1 MADYTTQAQVIV
13 SVNGKQAQAMLS
25 QLQASANS
33 LRQKIAAAAAAGDKA
48 TMRKL
53 QTELNNTNRL
63 TQQLQGSAKT
73 AEQILTRLDKATP
86 RELNKALKTLKRQ
99 LNGIER
105 GTAAWDAQAAKI
117 KAVKAEIANVN
128 NTLSVQQ
135 TRWQRIK
142 ASIGG
147 VGNSIMA
154 GVASITGLTMATRK
168 AVDAFADMDAEMAN
182 VRKYTGMTA
191 EEVDALNDSFKQMDT
206 RTSREGLNQLAQEAG
221 RLGKTSIDDVLGFVR
236 AADQINVALDDLG
249 DGATL
254 TLSKLTNIFGDEQR
268 LGTEKALLSVGSVIN
283 ELSQNCTASAPYL
296 AEFAQRLAGIGAQAK
311 MTVPQIMAYAAVLD
325 SQGQNVEMSATALS
339 QTIMKMM
346 QDPAK
351 FAAAAGIALE
361 KFSATL
367 RNDTNAALLMLL
379 DSLKGMG
386 DLNNLAPVFADM
398 GLDGARASQ
407 VLAALAGNI
416 DTVKQQQAAANT
428 AYREATSITKE
439 YNVQNTTV
447 AAGLDK
453 AKKQLNEVWIELGQR
468 LAPVMSGFITATTH
482 LAGAIS
488 AVIGFIVEYKG
499 AILAAAAAIAAYAA
513 GASMAAAKT
522 TALSVAAKAAAAVQA
537 TWHTAQLALAGSAA
551 LLTGNITRATIAFKA
566 FSAAIKMSPLGLAL
580 GAVTALIGGIA
591 LLATRTDEADK
602 AQKRLT
608 DTMGEMQGEI
618 AKENENIRELFMRLQ
633 SAAKG
638 TREYESAKAAII
650 SQYGSYLQGLSQEIQ
665 SLDDVAGA
673 YDAITR
679 AAKNAA
685 KARALAKHTSKADD
699 AYTEAV
705 SSAGSNIYTALVGA
719 TYKERRGNST
729 ISRTLTDREVSKWL
743 SRITEEAGNG
753 GLSEQTRTFLKGLGV
768 SRTMT
773 GEYAGGEIGKGIN
786 TIISAAAVRAE
797 EMKKAN
803 AMFGNPDSDYIG
815 MTYNDM
821 QRAIG
826 GLVALMDSVGVGDM
840 RKLEYTMPNGRKV
853 EYQSVADIREEIAEL
868 KRRAEI
874 RLYSDDNDEGITVTS
889 TRTKTDATVPQGGGG
904 KGGGKGGSGATVD
917 VLSAEKAARQRA
929 EAEARIDYARGLTT
943 YEEYTTAMSAA
954 AEKYYKAAIANTRLS
969 ADERLQIEAEYAEHS
984 AKQQADAAQT
994 QRDSLTAFRDEQL
1007 AAAKQAYIDG
1017 KYSQETY
1024 DEAIARIEE
1033 GHLARMLKITKE
1045 GTAERT
1051 AAENALLDKQLE
1063 NKQRRQQ
1070 EYERKQQQAEATQ
1083 QSTKERFFGLN
1094 AQERQAKYQGE
1105 LDALNAVFAAEL
1117 RASGN
1122 NAAERLRIEEAYN
1135 AAVKQLRKDNA
1146 IDAQESSHGIL
1157 SSLAESYT
1165 EFIEGDGGK
1174 AIMQVA
1180 GNLISSM
1187 SSIFSSISQLVQAE
1201 MEIETAAINRRY
1213 DGEVAAAEGN
1223 TYKIKSI
1230 EERREKELAKAKNE
1244 ANKKVFALQVIMAV
1258 AQTAQNAISAYG
1270 AALQVGGLA
1279 GLILAPLAAAMATA
1293 AGMIQIAVIKK
1304 QQQAAA
1310 SSGYSEGGFTK
1321 PGDKYEPAG
1330 IVHAGEWVASQ
1341 ELVNNPKTRP
1351 VINMLEAVQRGN
1363 TMATLSPYDVSR
1375 RITAPMTIA
1384 AAAARQDGTATTE
1397 TAGAVPTTDK
1407 RLARAI
1413 DKLNKRLD
1421 EPFVTVNTV
1430 TGDTGMRK
1438 ALDDYAK
1445 LINNTKPKSK
1455 R

>member
-86 RELNKALKTLKRQ
+86 RELNKALKTLKQQ

-191 EEVDALNDSFKQMDT
+191 KEVDTLNDSFKQMDT

-249 DGATL
+249 EGATL

-351 FAAAAGIALE
+351 FAAVAGIELE

-468 LAPVMSGFITATTH
+468 LAPVVSGFITATTH

-488 AVIGFIVEYKG
+488 AVIGFIAEYKG
-499 AILAAAAAIAAYAA
+499 AILTAAAAIAAYSV
-513 GASMAAAKT
+513 GASMATIKT
-522 TALSVAAKAAAAVQA
+522 TALSAAAKAAAAVQA

-566 FSAAIKMSPLGLAL
+566 FSLAIKASPLGLAL
-580 GAVTALIGGIA
+580 SAITALVGGIV
-591 LLATRTDEADK
+591 LFATRTDEAAE

-618 AKENENIRELFMRLQ
+618 AKENENISELFTRLQ

-638 TREYESAKAAII
+638 TREYENAKAAII

-685 KARALAKHTSKADD
+685 KARALAKQTSKADD

-803 AMFGNPDSDYIG
+803 AIFGNPDSNYIG

-821 QRAIG
+821 LRAIF
-826 GLVALMDSVGVGDM
+826 GLRNLMDSVGVGDM

-874 RLYSDDNDEGITVTS
+874 RLYSDDNDEGVTVTS
-889 TRTKTDATVPQGGGG
+889 TRTNTDATVPRGGG
-904 KGGGKGGSGATVD
+904 KGDSGATGD

-943 YEEYTTAMSAA
+943 YEEYTAAMSAA

-1033 GHLARMLKITKE
+1033 GHLARMVKITKE

-1063 NKQRRQQ
+1063 NKQRRQL

-1083 QSTKERFFGLN
+1083 QSAKERFFGLN

-1117 RASGN
+1117 RAAGN

-1157 SSLAESYT
+1157 SLLAESYT

-1223 TYKIKSI
+1223 TFKIKSI
-1230 EERREKELAKAKNE
+1230 EERREKDLAKAKND

-1270 AALQVGGLA
+1270 AALQIGGLA
-1279 GLILAPLAAAMATA
+1279 GLILAPIAAAMATA

-1310 SSGYSEGGFTK
+1310 SSGYAEGGFTK

-1375 RITAPMTIA
+1375 SITAPMAIA
-1384 AAAARQDGTATTE
+1384 AAAARQDDTATTE